1 MHRYRAGSAGERLCQ
16 HVHEQLHD
24 DEKAWRYLENVVRPV
39 GDSKSLSAYYKFH
52 AAVFL
57 SCKLISAGK
66 SVSQFDEVNIPTL
79 AAILDRYPLGG
90 LNSGN
95 RLLRFLADAVAK
107 SDRPISS
114 GISREMRAFARAKH
128 PRCYICGVPLD
139 FSDATSRAYFTLDH
153 LWPSCYG
160 GDSVPENL
168 LPACCDCNTKKANF
182 AAWVSTDVHS
192 LFLGINPDQN
202 HLDQMQFSHRYS
214 LFSRAAFSLAIN
226 RERTIKDAYLEL
238 GPWVNA
244 RVEDTALATDMFN
257 IVSHQQLT
265 EF

>member
-1 MHRYRAGSAGERLCQ
+1 MHRCRAGSAGERLCQ
-16 HVHEQLHD
+16 HVHERLHD

-39 GDSKSLSAYYKFH
+39 GDSKGLSAYYKFH

-66 SVSQFDEVNIPTL
+66 SACQGGEVNVPTL

-95 RLLRFLADAVAK
+95 RLLRLLADAVAN
-107 SDRPISS
+107 SDRAISP
-114 GISREMRAFARAKH
+114 GISTEMRAFARAEH
-128 PRCYICGVPLD
+128 PFCYICGVRLD
-139 FSDATSRAYFTLDH
+139 FSDANSRSYFTMDH

-160 GDSVPENL
+160 GNSMPENL
-168 LPACCDCNTKKANF
+168 LPACRDCNTKKENF

-192 LFLGINPDQN
+192 LFLGINPDHN
-202 HLDQMQFSHRYS
+202 HLEQMKFIHRYS
-214 LFSRAAFSLAIN
+214 LFNRAAFALAIN
-226 RERTIKDAYLEL
+226 RGRTIKEAFLEL
-238 GPWVNA
+238 GPWVDA
-244 RVEDTALATDMFN
+244 RVEDTALAADMFN
-257 IVSHQQLT
+257 IVSHQQLA

>member
-1 MHRYRAGSAGERLCQ
+1 MHRYRAESAGERLCQ
-16 HVHEQLHD
+16 HVHERLHD

-39 GDSKSLSAYYKFH
+39 GDCKSLSAYYKFH

-66 SVSQFDEVNIPTL
+66 SVSQINAVNTATL
-79 AAILDRYPLGG
+79 AAILERYPLGN

-95 RLLRFLADAVAK
+95 RLLRFLSDAVSN

-114 GISREMRAFARAKH
+114 GISNEMRAFAKTKH
-128 PRCYICGVPLD
+128 PFCYICGVRLD
-139 FSDATSRAYFTLDH
+139 FSDENNRSYFTLDH

-160 GDSVPENL
+160 GNSMPENL
-168 LPACCDCNTKKANF
+168 LPACSDCNTKKANF

-202 HLDQMQFSHRYS
+202 HLEQMRFSHRYS
-214 LFSRAAFSLAIN
+214 LFNRAAFSLAIN
-226 RERTIKDAYLEL
+226 REQTLKESFLEL
-238 GPWVNA
+238 GPWVEA
-244 RVEDTALATDMFN
+244 RVEDTELATDMFN
-257 IVSHQQLT
+257 IVSHQ
-265 EF
+265 EHIEI